1 MKVFYLANTIYSPA
15 GMERV
20 LITKAN
26 LLATRYGHEVTI
38 VTNHQKGRPTF
49 FPVDPKVRLVDLEKA
64 AAKMFGLAGPENTGC
79 VQ

>member
-26 LLATRYGHEVTI
+26 LLAARY
-38 VTNHQKGRPTF
+38 
-49 FPVDPKVRLVDLEKA
+49 
-64 AAKMFGLAGPENTGC
+64 
-79 VQ
+79 